1 MSDDDSQGL
10 SPQARWAA
18 RTLLNVLLPM
28 RRTRKRLTFSLVNT
42 FLNVAAQEG
51 LTVSELA
58 ARCGVSGE
66 VMSKHLRD
74 LGAVNRRHGTGLG
87 LVAVVQQIHGDRR
100 ERHVVITP
108 QGLDLVRQM
117 MAVLKGETP
126 PGTRIRKSLPTE
138 AGTYI
143 PAETEGVPSDT

>member
-1 MSDDDSQGL
+1 MSDDDSPRL
-10 SPQARWAA
+10 SPQQRWVARVLFKVVE
-18 RTLLNVLLPM
+18 LLF
-28 RRTRKRLTFSLVNT
+28 RTRKRMTLSLANT

-74 LGAVNRRHGTGLG
+74 LGAINRRYGPGLG

-100 ERHVVITP
+100 ERYVVITHR
-108 QGLDLVRQM
+108 GRDLVQQM
-117 MAVLKGETP
+117 MAVLKAGCRHA
-126 PGTRIRKSLPTE
+126 PGYRGPEQAE
-138 AGTYI
+138 AGTYV
-143 PAETEGVPSDT
+143 PAETEGVPRDT